1 MASANGVLLL
11 LTSGLETGF
20 SLLAR
25 GSILSTEE
33 GEDSSQSRLFFDLD
47 FWPPVAYFPLGSG
60 VKMVLEV
67 CVLDFS

>member
-1 MASANGVLLL
+1 MAARAGAARIAQERGVDVASANGVLLL

-33 GEDSSQSRLFFDLD
+33 GEDSSHSRLFFFLD
-47 FWPPVAYFPLGSG
+47 FLPPVS
-60 VKMVLEV
+60 
-67 CVLDFS
+67 